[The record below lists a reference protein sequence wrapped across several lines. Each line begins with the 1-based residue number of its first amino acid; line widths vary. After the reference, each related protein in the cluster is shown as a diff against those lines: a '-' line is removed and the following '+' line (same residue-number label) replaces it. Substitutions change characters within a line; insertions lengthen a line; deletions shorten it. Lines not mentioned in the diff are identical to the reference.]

1 MYSLQQRLNKVDSDN
16 QKKICLNLKKIKL
29 LALDVDG
36 VLTDGSLN
44 LGNNGEIFKSFN
56 AKDGLA
62 ISLALRNDL
71 KIAIITGRKSNI
83 IHKRAEELGIT
94 LLYEGIHD
102 KAVALTGLMHN
113 LNLTKEQVAYMGDD
127 LNDLPAFS
135 VAGMSF
141 APLDAAREVLERADI
156 VADVAGGKG
165 AVRNIIEQILKAKNL
180 WDTIVLEYA
189 SCGGQ
194 GDKQ

>member
-1 MYSLQQRLNKVDSDN
+1 MCRLQQRLDKVDCEA
-16 QKKICLNLKKIKL
+16 QEEICLSLKKIKL

-36 VLTDGSLN
+36 VLTDSSLN
-44 LGNNGEIFKSFN
+44 IGNNGEIFKSFN

-62 ISLALRNDL
+62 ISLALRNNL
-71 KIAIITGRKSNI
+71 KVAIITGRKSNI

-102 KAVALTGLMHN
+102 KAVALNDLMHD
-113 LNLTKEQVAYMGDD
+113 LDLTKEQVAYMGDD

-135 VAGMSF
+135 VAGMRF
-141 APLDAAREVLERADI
+141 APLDATNEVLERADI
-156 VADVAGGKG
+156 VADFAGGKG

-180 WDTIVLEYA
+180 WNNIVLEYT
-189 SCGGQ
+189 SCCGQ